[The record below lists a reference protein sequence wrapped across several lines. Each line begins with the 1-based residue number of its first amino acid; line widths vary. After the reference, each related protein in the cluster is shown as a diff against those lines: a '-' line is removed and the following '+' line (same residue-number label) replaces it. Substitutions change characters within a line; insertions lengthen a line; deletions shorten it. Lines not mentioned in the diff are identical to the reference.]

1 MSNSSVITN
10 DEGGFKRG
18 IGSDLCRL
26 KFAVMNP
33 ELTYS
38 VPSYQVASG
47 CVDIIMHTLERWF
60 NSTKTDLALT
70 DAIAVAIMKTIVNN
84 APILLKD
91 PKNYQAASEV
101 MWASSLSHNGL
112 TSCGNGAFI
121 MVAHQLEH
129 ELSGMF
135 DVAHGAGLA
144 AIWASWARYVYKDLP
159 TRFAEL
165 GRDLFGVTY
174 NAEGGTG
181 AAEKAALEC
190 IDRFEAFFKS
200 LDMPIRIAGFGID
213 LTDEQIKALSWK
225 CSFEG
230 TRKLSCIRTLDV
242 PDLEAIYKLAR

>member
-1 MSNSSVITN
+1 
-10 DEGGFKRG
+10 
-18 IGSDLCRL
+18 
-26 KFAVMNP
+26 MNP

-38 VPSYQVASG
+38 LPPYQIASG

-60 NSTKTDLALT
+60 NSTKTEVALT
-70 DAIAVAIMKTIVNN
+70 DAIAVAIMKTIFNN

-112 TSCGNGAFI
+112 TSCGGGPF
-121 MVAHQLEH
+121 MLVVHQLEH

-144 AIWASWARYVYKDLP
+144 ATWASWARYVYKDQP
-159 TRFAEL
+159 SRFAEL

-174 NAEGGTG
+174 DAKGGTG

-190 IDRFEAFFKS
+190 IDRFEVFFKS
-200 LDMPIRIAGFGID
+200 LDMPIRIADFGINV
-213 LTDEQIKALSWK
+213 TDEQIKELAWK

-230 TRKLSCIRTLDV
+230 TRKIASFKTLDV
-242 PDLEAIYKLAR
+242 PDMEAIFRLARE